1 MTNSFKI
8 SVASFCCALV
18 LLTTFSSCDTYKRQ
32 NKETKGGLIGV
43 GAGAAAGTV
52 LGHAFGNT
60 ALGAIIGGA
69 LGGTAGVL
77 IGHKMDK
84 QASELQQTLPN
95 ATVKRVGEGIDVKFD
110 SGILFDVNK
119 DNIKPAAI
127 TNLNNLAI
135 SLQKNPQTNLQVD
148 GYTDNTGS
156 AEYNL
161 SLSDRRANAVKA
173 YLMSQ
178 GVDASRLTS
187 VGYGMTH
194 PTANNSTEA
203 GRAQNR
209 RVEIGIMANQ
219 QMKSEAKNA
228 ASNGSGQ

>member
-1 MTNSFKI
+1 MGRSFQM
-8 SVASFCCALV
+8 SVAI
-18 LLTTFSSCDTYKRQ
+18 LLCSAISYTSLSSCDTYKRQ
-32 NKETKGGLIGV
+32 NKETKGGIIGV

-60 ALGAIIGGA
+60 ALGAILGGA

-84 QASELQQTLPN
+84 QAAELQNTLPN

-119 DNIKPAAI
+119 DEIKPAAI
-127 TNLNNLAI
+127 TNLNNLAL

-173 YLMSQ
+173 YLMSK
-178 GVDASRLTS
+178 GVDATRLTS

-194 PTANNSTEA
+194 PTADNNTDA
-203 GRAQNR
+203 GRSQNR

-228 ASNGSGQ
+228 ASNGGGQ